1 MWGGRAGRAPSPFSP
16 SSSSPP
22 THSDAKQL
30 LSSIGATPPRVKP
43 LADVVA
49 EYVALVAGAR
59 ARATLA
65 AAHPALATVLASID
79 GAAGAPPVPEDV
91 FGVRQ
96 VGGGGGAGPPSPPPP
111 PPPLP
116 HDHDDPAALRS
127 PRRALRK
134 RPPAR
139 YVPPSQHAGLDPV
152 PSLPWHRTDALTCP
166 PLDGAASI
174 DLLLDAPLS
183 ADALLALLAD
193 DDAAARFAA
202 SLAPRLAAAT
212 EAADLVA
219 DPEVAT
225 LLQPLVGGGGGG
237 GGGGLRRRPSM
248 PPPPPRPSRLGRE
261 GGGGGGGGDNDAPPA
276 DRADIDDDRLEA
288 FLGGLSYD

>member
-1 MWGGRAGRAPSPFSP
+1 MVS
-16 SSSSPP
+16 
-22 THSDAKQL
+22 
-30 LSSIGATPPRVKP
+30 
-43 LADVVA
+43 

-59 ARATLA
+59 ARSALA

-79 GAAGAPPVPEDV
+79 GAAGAPAVPEDV
-91 FGVRQ
+91 FGVRRA
-96 VGGGGGAGPPSPPPP
+96 GGGGGAGPPSAPPPP
-111 PPPLP
+111 PPP
-116 HDHDDPAALRS
+116 HEHEDPAALRS

-139 YVPPSQHAGLDPV
+139 YVPPPPHPAGLDPAA
-152 PSLPWHRTDALTCP
+152 SLHWHQRAGSLASP
-166 PLDGAASI
+166 PPDGTASI

-237 GGGGLRRRPSM
+237 GGGGGLRRRPSM
-248 PPPPPRPSRLGRE
+248 PPPPPRPSRSARE
-261 GGGGGGGGDNDAPPA
+261 GGGGGGGGGDTGAPA